1 MGSGREERGDA
12 RRVEAEESSERDR
25 HHQWPWFPNYI
36 GASAAKS
43 CFPTGFASSSFHFFP
58 FTFSPGIRLAGM
70 ILRESE
76 VEAARPPPPPMAKGS
91 GGHMEPPATVAVARS
106 WSEGRADFY
115 EFLGGVSRRV
125 NYLWTARWAF
135 VVDSDPPS

>member
-25 HHQWPWFPNYI
+25 HHQWPWFPKYI

-43 CFPTGFASSSFHFFP
+43 CLFSYALRFFLSFFP

-76 VEAARPPPPPMAKGS
+76 VEAARPPPPPRWRKDR
-91 GGHMEPPATVAVARS
+91 GHMEPPATVAVARS

-115 EFLGGVSRRV
+115 EFLGGVSRRI
-125 NYLWTARWAF
+125 N
-135 VVDSDPPS
+135 

>member
-1 MGSGREERGDA
+1 MGRGSEERGEA

-25 HHQWPWFPNYI
+25 HHQWPWFP
-36 GASAAKS
+36 KS
-43 CFPTGFASSSFHFFP
+43 CLFSYALRFLSFFP

-106 WSEGRADFY
+106 WGADFY